1 MRYDVRMRLFGLE
14 EANAYVPMLLETF
27 TRVRRMLE
35 RDDEPAAT
43 HEVRHALE
51 QLEQLGIEVKAP
63 DGLVD
68 FRSMRDGEVVYLCW
82 KFPEAKIEHW
92 HRIEA
97 GFSGRRR
104 IEERDGFEASW
115 AN

>member
-1 MRYDVRMRLFGLE
+1 MRLFGLE
-14 EANAYVPMLLETF
+14 EANAYVPLLLETF
-27 TRVRRMLE
+27 TRVRALLE
-35 RDDEPAAT
+35 RDGEPSGVDE
-43 HEVRHALE
+43 VQLALE
-51 QLEQLGIEVKAP
+51 GLEQLGIEVKAP

-82 KFPEAKIEHW
+82 KFPEAKIDHW
-92 HRIEA
+92 HRLDA
-97 GFSGRRR
+97 GYAGRRR